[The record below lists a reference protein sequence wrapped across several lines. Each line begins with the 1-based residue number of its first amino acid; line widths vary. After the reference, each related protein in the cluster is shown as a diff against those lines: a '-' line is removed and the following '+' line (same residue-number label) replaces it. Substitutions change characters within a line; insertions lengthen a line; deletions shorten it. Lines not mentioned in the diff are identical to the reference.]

1 VATKKNV
8 VEIGEECHDPNDFR
22 VIMIPNSQIPLGHVA
37 FVTTSSW

>member
-22 VIMIPNSQIPLGHVA
+22 VIMIPNSQIPFGHVTL
-37 FVTTSSW
+37 VTTSRW